1 LRPRLPW
8 GSNLIL
14 ISLWLAWL
22 PIMAAASTGDVAETK
37 TVLLVLGAPGEAQ
50 YESNFT
56 HQAILWR
63 NGLRSASS
71 RLVTIGA
78 EQADTT
84 NDHDRLKAFLESEPK
99 EGPAELWAVFLGHG
113 TFDGRE
119 ARFNLRGPDVSASE
133 LAEWL
138 QPFHRPL
145 AVINAASSSAPFLNK
160 LSSSNRVIITA
171 TRSGN
176 ENNFARFGQYLAQA
190 ITSTEADLDKDGQTS
205 SLLEAFLMASRDTS
219 EFYKL
224 AGRLATEHA
233 LLDDNGDGAGTPA
246 DWFHGL
252 RATKKPKEDSVVDG
266 LLARQ
271 WYPRNAATGPE
282 LTPDQQTRRNA
293 LERAVLLHREKKAQ
307 LPADEY
313 YRQLETLL
321 LDLARFYE
329 EASLTRGTNEPPTIA
344 SPEKSSVVK

>member
-1 LRPRLPW
+1 
-8 GSNLIL
+8 
-14 ISLWLAWL
+14 
-22 PIMAAASTGDVAETK
+22 MVAAASTGDIAETK

-56 HQAILWR
+56 HQATLWS
-63 NGLRSASS
+63 NGLRTASS
-71 RLVTIGA
+71 RLLTIGA
-78 EQADTT
+78 EQAHTT
-84 NDHDRLKAFLESEPK
+84 NDHDRLKAFLETEPK
-99 EGPAELWAVFLGHG
+99 EGPAELWVVFLGHG

-133 LAEWL
+133 VAKWL

-176 ENNFARFGQYLAQA
+176 EGNFARFGQFLAEA
-190 ITSTEADLDKDGQTS
+190 VTSTGADLDKDGQT

-246 DWFHGL
+246 DWFRGL
-252 RATKKPKEDSVVDG
+252 RATKKPKENSVVDG

-271 WYPRNAATGPE
+271 WYLRNAATGPE

-293 LERAVLLHREKKAQ
+293 LERAVLLHREKKAE
-307 LPADEY
+307 LPEEEY

-329 EASLTRGTNEPPTIA
+329 EASPTRGTNAAPTIA

>member
-1 LRPRLPW
+1 
-8 GSNLIL
+8 
-14 ISLWLAWL
+14 
-22 PIMAAASTGDVAETK
+22 MAAASTGDVAETK

-56 HQAILWR
+56 HQATLWS

-71 RLVTIGA
+71 RLLTIGA
-78 EQADTT
+78 EQADPT
-84 NDHDRLKAFLESEPK
+84 NDHDRLKALLQSEPK
-99 EGPAELWAVFLGHG
+99 EGPAELWVVLLGHG

-119 ARFNLRGPDVSASE
+119 ARLNLRGPDVSASE
-133 LAEWL
+133 LAKWL

-176 ENNFARFGQYLAQA
+176 ESNFARFGQYLAQA
-190 ITSTEADLDKDGQTS
+190 ITSTEADLDKDGQT

-246 DWFHGL
+246 DWFRGL

-271 WYPRNAATGPE
+271 WYLRNASTGPQ

-307 LPADEY
+307 LPAEEY

-321 LDLARFYE
+321 LNLARFYE
-329 EASLTRGTNEPPTIA
+329 EASPTRGSNEAPTIA
-344 SPEKSSVVK
+344 SPEKSSAVK